1 MKRMENLEAPKTIEE
16 VGIHLMYMS
25 STLKEMKKSLDA
37 SQANHVP
44 ISVFIEHKDTI
55 NQKIKSLEEETEA
68 IQTFISSWLG
78 KVRGINFT
86 IGIVIG
92 GIMFVISNWHKFFK

>member
-25 STLKEMKKSLDA
+25 STLKEMKRSLDA

-55 NQKIKSLEEETEA
+55 NQKIKSLEEETEV
-68 IQTFISSWLG
+68 IQTFISSWAG
-78 KVRGINFT
+78 KVWGINFT
-86 IGIVIG
+86 IGIVIA
-92 GIMFVISNWHKFFK
+92 GIMFVVSNWNNFIK

>member
-1 MKRMENLEAPKTIEE
+1 MENLEAPKTIEE

-55 NQKIKSLEEETEA
+55 NQKIKALEDETEV
-68 IQTFISSWLG
+68 IKTFISSWAG
-78 KVRGINFT
+78 KVWGINFA
-86 IGIVIG
+86 IGIVIA
-92 GIMFVISNWHKFFK
+92 GIMFVISNWHKIIK

>member
-25 STLKEMKKSLDA
+25 NTLKEMKRSLDA

-44 ISVFIEHKDTI
+44 ISVYLENKEEISK
-55 NQKIKSLEEETEA
+55 KIKSLEDETEV
-68 IQTFISSWLG
+68 IQTFISSWVG
-78 KVRGINFT
+78 KVWGINFT
-86 IGIVIG
+86 IGIVIA
-92 GIMFVISNWHKFFK
+92 GIMFVVSNWHNFIK